1 MKTLGKILV
10 ALIAFLILAVLALVL
25 LVDVNRFKPHIEN
38 LAKEQGIALAIKG
51 DLGWSLWPSLGV
63 EINELS
69 VAALPTPDEPLAE
82 LKRASLLL
90 KLMPLFSGNFQ
101 VDHVLVDGARIN
113 LAVDKAGKG
122 NWETLLEANQNS
134 AADASVSANST
145 APTTAPTSA
154 QAAAVEDAGLK
165 LDIQDISLTNSQLS
179 YRDASAAQSVVVH
192 DINLYLNQV
201 NTRADAF
208 PMSLAMAVELEQAGA
223 APLLLNVA
231 LKNRISVDSKISNI
245 NLNEGELELTL
256 GKSSPLQL
264 TYQLAL
270 SDVQNK
276 LTYQGSFNLKES
288 NLRSLLAALGTELET
303 ANSDALKK
311 FSLAAAVTGNDSQV
325 QLNQVVMQLDKT
337 RFDGSVAV
345 TDIAASA
352 LKLDLKGDS
361 INVDDYLPP
370 PSESEATANAPAED
384 TPLPL
389 DTLRDLNL
397 NAHFALQRMIIKQMT
412 LENIALDIAAKNG
425 QLNQKLTAKAYQGDV
440 AFNSKTDAR
449 NNKAAITFD
458 GAVKGFELA
467 PLLKDLEMDE
477 KFALSGA
484 IQANT
489 QGVAQGAS
497 VNQLIDSMN
506 STASFSGA
514 QVRLSPLNIEE
525 QFCKLVSLVTQN
537 AEQVNWDTFTEMR
550 QLDGEIIWRDQVIN
564 LNSFNAGV
572 SQLLLASTGKI
583 NLANDKYEFK
593 LPIKIASASDAAQLK
608 GCSLGTS
615 TNYWVDRGLS
625 LLRCKGSFGA
635 IDPLKDCGFDKSAL
649 GDLTK
654 DFAEYK
660 LREKHGDKIE
670 AAEQKVEEKKQEVK
684 EKVEEK
690 KQELIN
696 KLQNK
701 LFKTP
706 KSSEAASS
714 AEAQ

>member
-1 MKTLGKILV
+1 MKRLGKILL
-10 ALIAFLILAVLALVL
+10 ALIALPVLAVLALVL

-38 LAKEQGIALAIKG
+38 IAKEQGIALEING

-69 VAALPTPDEPLAE
+69 VAALSTPEQPLAQ
-82 LKRASLLL
+82 LSRASLLL
-90 KLMPLFSGNFQ
+90 KLMPLFSGDFQ
-101 VDHVLVDGARIN
+101 VDHLLVDGARIN
-113 LAVDKAGKG
+113 LALDNTGKG
-122 NWETLLEANQNS
+122 NWEALMSSDEKPAAADVAATDTS
-134 AADASVSANST
+134 AADLT
-145 APTTAPTSA
+145 
-154 QAAAVEDAGLK
+154 
-165 LDIQDISLTNSQLS
+165 LDIQDISLTNSQVS
-179 YRDASAAQSVVVH
+179 YRDAKTGQSLALR
-192 DINLYLNQV
+192 DINLHLTKV
-201 NTRADAF
+201 NLRAEPF
-208 PMSLAMAVELEQAGA
+208 PLSLSLAVEMEQDGA
-223 APLLLNVA
+223 APLLLTVA
-231 LKNRISVDSKISNI
+231 LKNNLSVDNNISNI
-245 NLNEGELELTL
+245 ALNDGELQL
-256 GKSSPLQL
+256 GVGKASLLAL

-276 LTYQGSFNLKES
+276 PAYKGQLALKET
-288 NLRSLLAALGTELET
+288 NLRNLLAALGTELET
-303 ANSDALKK
+303 ANKDALKR
-311 FSLAAAVTGNDSQV
+311 FSFSTAIEGNDQQT
-325 QLNQVVMQLDKT
+325 QLHNLTMQLDKT
-337 RFDGSVAV
+337 RFDGALAI
-345 TDIAASA
+345 TDIATTA

-370 PSESEATANAPAED
+370 PSDTETDDTASTQDD

-389 DTLRDLNL
+389 EMIRELNV
-397 NAHFALQRMIIKQMT
+397 NATFALQHMIIKQMA
-412 LENIALDIAAKNG
+412 LENIVLNISAKNG
-425 QLNQKLTAKAYQGDV
+425 VVNQKLNAKAYQGTI

-449 NNKAAITFD
+449 TNKAALTFD
-458 GAVKGFELA
+458 GAVQGFELA

-477 KFALSGA
+477 KLALSGA

-489 QGVAQGAS
+489 QGTAQGAS
-497 VNQLIDSMN
+497 VNQLMESMN

-514 QVRLSPLNIEE
+514 QVRLAPLNIEE
-525 QFCKLVSLVTQN
+525 QFCKLVNLVTQN
-537 AEQVNWDTFTEMR
+537 TAEVNWDAYTEMR
-550 QLDGEIIWRDQVIN
+550 QLDGNIVWRDQVIS

-593 LPIKIASASDAAQLK
+593 LPIKIASASEAAQLK
-608 GCSLGTS
+608 GCSLGT

-625 LLRCKGSFGA
+625 LLRCKGAFGA

-649 GDLTK
+649 ADLTK

-660 LREKHGDKIE
+660 LREKHGAKIE

-684 EKVEEK
+684 QQVEEK

-706 KSSEAASS
+706 KSAAAESS
-714 AEAQ
+714 AAAQ